1 MIANCSSVVDAIGA
15 VYGTNIREVSRTP
28 AAGGCINDAA
38 IIQLCNGER
47 VFIKENTAALTNMF
61 VAEAQGLEVLRAASH
76 RALGPIVPAP
86 LAAGAAE
93 GRQFILMEYIPPGP
107 PGPRYAENFG
117 RAFAALHKD
126 KTESRFGFFA
136 DNYIGASRQNNAWSD
151 DWTAFFGEHRL
162 GFQIEHAQKQGLA
175 SSRLVRDVCRLI
187 DKLENYLPR
196 DPASS
201 ILHGDLWSGNA
212 MSNSSGDAV
221 IIDPAAYFGHNE
233 ADLAMTELFGRF
245 PPRFYDAYN
254 EVLPISSEY
263 KTRKIVY
270 GLYHILNH
278 LNLFGS
284 GYEST
289 ASAMVRKLI

>member
-1 MIANCSSVVDAIGA
+1 MITDCPSVADAIRS
-15 VYGTNIREVSRTP
+15 VYGEDIREVLRTSVS
-28 AAGGCINDAA
+28 GGCINDAA
-38 IIQLCNGER
+38 VIQLCNKEF
-47 VFIKENTAALTNMF
+47 VFIKENTATLTGMF
-61 VAEAQGLEVLRAASH
+61 LAEAQGLETLLAAS
-76 RALGPIVPAP
+76 RRVCGPSVPEP
-86 LAAGAAE
+86 LASGVAE
-93 GRQFILMEYIPPGP
+93 GRQFILMEYIPPGA

-117 RAFAALHKD
+117 RALAALHKD
-126 KTESRFGFFA
+126 GTESRFGFFA

-151 DWTAFFGEHRL
+151 SWPAFFGEHRL
-162 GFQIEHAQKQGLA
+162 KFQIEQAEKRGLA
-175 SSRLVRDVCRLI
+175 SNRLARDVRRLI
-187 DKLENYLPR
+187 CKLEAYLPSR
-196 DPASS
+196 PMPS

-212 MSNSSGDAV
+212 MSNSRGEAV

-245 PPRFYDAYN
+245 PSKFYDAYN
-254 EVLPISSEY
+254 EVLPISPEY
-263 KTRKIVY
+263 KTRKIIY